1 MKKLTITIT
10 ITDPETLEDYEETS
24 EDLIVADFLDC
35 PEAWVSDAEVEV
47 AKE

>member
-10 ITDPETLEDYEETS
+10 ITAPETLEDYEETH

-35 PEAWVSDAEVEV
+35 PEAWIKYAEIEA